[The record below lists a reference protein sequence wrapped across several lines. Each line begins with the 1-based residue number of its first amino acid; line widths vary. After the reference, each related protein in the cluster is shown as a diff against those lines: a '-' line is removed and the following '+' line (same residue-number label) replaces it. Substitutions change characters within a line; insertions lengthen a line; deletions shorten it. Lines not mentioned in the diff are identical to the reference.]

1 MPPEALA
8 ETQAERSTGGKF
20 TRVLLLLF
28 VGSGASALIYE
39 IVWFHLL
46 GLVIG
51 ASSISLAVLLGSFM
65 GGMCLGSLGFHRF
78 VSTDRHP
85 LHVYAFLELGVGLMG
100 LVILLVLPLV
110 GRFYLTSV
118 GYGLESVLL
127 RALVAGICLLPP
139 TILMGATLPA
149 IARWIRMTNVGVS
162 RLGFFYGANI
172 VGAVIGTALAGFYLL
187 RVFDTAIA
195 TYVAVTI
202 NIAVGSVAIYLGT
215 CYSMP
220 ETEGEEDSPDAAIDA
235 PAAPY
240 VTIMLSGLTALGAE
254 VVWTRQLSL
263 LFGASV
269 YNFSLILVIFL
280 SGLGIGSSAGAVL
293 ARAKRPGELL
303 GLCQLMLVPSIL
315 WGSFM
320 ITEQIPYWLSTP
332 EFLPWVMESVAYTFG
347 WDMVRC
353 AVALLPATVLWGASF
368 PLALAA
374 TARRDDPGKVVG
386 GVYAANTVGA
396 IVGSLFTTL
405 IWIPMAG
412 TRSAQQALMVLAV
425 GAGVLML
432 VPPATDIKPEGA
444 TSKPWRRIVT
454 ATVGFVVAVL
464 LINMMPA
471 TPQGLIA
478 YGRFIDYWGEGTVY
492 LHTVEGVDAS
502 VAVTQFEGERS
513 MHVAG
518 KVVASNV
525 PIDMRLQRMLGHLP
539 AMIHEQPRS
548 ILIVGCGAGVTAG
561 SFVAH
566 PDVERIV
573 ICEIEKHVP
582 ETAAAFFAD
591 ENYDVLND
599 PRTELIIEDARHFLA
614 TTDEKFDIITSDPI
628 HPWVRGAAT
637 MYSAEYFDLVKEHLN
652 PGGVVTQWIPLYES
666 SEAAVKSQLATFV
679 GAFPDA
685 TVWNSDIYGGGYD
698 VIALGQ
704 VGPTQIDVDALDA
717 RLRGNPSLGQSL
729 ADVDLNSVVDLLASY
744 ANQGRDMTT
753 WLADAELNLDRN
765 LRLQYLA
772 GLALNQ
778 YVELDIYQALTDG
791 RRYPENLFLTVNPSL
806 ESALRREILV
816 RSSPTP

>member
-1 MPPEALA
+1 MPL
-8 ETQAERSTGGKF
+8 ETVVESQSESSAGGVF
-20 TRVLLLLF
+20 TPALLLLF

-46 GLVIG
+46 QLVIG

-65 GGMCLGSLGFHRF
+65 GGMCLGSIGFHRL
-78 VSTDRHP
+78 VSSDRHP
-85 LHVYAFLELGVGLMG
+85 LHVYALLEFGVGLIG
-100 LVILLVLPLV
+100 LLLLTVLPLV
-110 GRFYLTSV
+110 SRFYLTSV

-127 RALVAGICLLPP
+127 RSLVAAICLLPP

-149 IARWIRMTNVGVS
+149 IARWIRMSKAGVT

-202 NIAVGSVAIYLGT
+202 NIAVGSMAIYLGT
-215 CYSMP
+215 RYRMP
-220 ETEGEEDSPDAAIDA
+220 QIGDEAESKDSDGDA

-240 VTIMLSGLTALGAE
+240 VAIMLSGLTALGAE
-254 VVWTRQLSL
+254 VIWTRQLSL

-280 SGLGIGSSAGAVL
+280 TGLGIGSTVGAVL
-293 ARAKRPGELL
+293 SRVRRPGELL
-303 GLCQLMLVPSIL
+303 GWFQLMLVPAIL

-320 ITEQIPYWLSTP
+320 ITEQLPFWLPTP
-332 EFLPWVMESVAYTFG
+332 EFLPWVLESVTYTFG

-353 AVALLPATVLWGASF
+353 TVAMLPATILWGASF

-374 TARRDDPGKVVG
+374 ASRSDDPAKVVG
-386 GVYAANTVGA
+386 GVYASNTVGA

-405 IWIPMAG
+405 VWIPLAG
-412 TRSAQQALMVLAV
+412 TRSAQQALLILAV

-432 VPPATDIKPEGA
+432 VPTVSDTKPEGKSTPLWMRVA
-444 TSKPWRRIVT
+444 T
-454 ATVGFVVAVL
+454 TVAGFAAVVFMV
-464 LINMMPA
+464 NMVPP

-478 YGRFIDYWGEGTVY
+478 YGRFIDYWNNGTIY
-492 LHTVEGVDAS
+492 LHTAEGVDAS
-502 VAVTQFEGERS
+502 VAVTEFEGERS

-518 KVVASNV
+518 KVVASNI

-539 AMIHEQPRS
+539 SMIHDEPRS
-548 ILIVGCGAGVTAG
+548 VLIVGFGAGVTAG

-566 PDVERIV
+566 PGVERIV
-573 ICEIEKHVP
+573 ICEIEQIVP
-582 ETAAAFFAD
+582 ETAGAFFAD

-599 PRTELIIEDARHFLA
+599 PRTELIIDDARHFLA

-637 MYSAEYFDLVKEHLN
+637 MYSAEYFQMVKEHLN

-685 TVWNSDIYGGGYD
+685 TVWNSDIFGGGYD

-704 VGPTQIDVDALDA
+704 EGSTTIDVDALDA
-717 RLRGNPSLGQSL
+717 RLRGNPSLVQSL
-729 ADVDLNSVVDLLASY
+729 ADVDLNNVVDLLAAY
-744 ANQGRDMTT
+744 ANQGADMAP

-778 YVELDIYQALTDG
+778 YIELDIYSALTAG
-791 RRYPENLFLTVNPSL
+791 RRYPENLFINARPSL
-806 ESALRREILV
+806 ESALRREIAV
-816 RSSPTP
+816 RTAPTP